1 MIDGQII
8 SCLGGIAFGYFLGRI
23 DSLIDRFKKTES
35 SSFVSEVNRDKKAT
49 RRQVEIDD
57 AKFVTDI
64 STEDFQKFGT
74 NDIGIVTKTADNI
87 SSARSKLA
95 ELKKKK
101 DR

>member
-1 MIDGQII
+1 MIDISLA
-8 SCLGGIAFGYFLGRI
+8 SCLGGIAFGYFLGRL
-23 DSLIDRFKKTES
+23 DSLIARFKNTES
-35 SSFVSEVNRDKKAT
+35 NSFISEVSRDKKT
-49 RRQVEIDD
+49 PRRQVEIDD

-74 NDIGIVTKTADNI
+74 DDIGIITKTTDNI
-87 SSARSKLA
+87 SSATSKLA